1 VLFSRVFHEQIE
13 DQLFGALMSALS
25 SFSDKLL
32 EGGLQNFELNKIRFT
47 IIKKNDLIFIVNSSK
62 KHKESKVMQQLE
74 NIANK
79 FFSVYPDT
87 FLKKWDNDINAF
99 SNFKNE
105 IENILEDPIKKFW
118 QDFLN

>member
-1 VLFSRVFHEQIE
+1 
-13 DQLFGALMSALS
+13 MSALS

-32 EGGLQNFELNKIRFT
+32 EGRLQNLELKKIRFT

-79 FFSVYPDT
+79 FFSMYPDA
-87 FLKKWDNDINAF
+87 FLKKWDNDVNAF
-99 SNFKNE
+99 SSFKNE
-105 IENILEDPIKKFW
+105 IENLLEEPIKKFW
-118 QDFLN
+118 QDF